1 MAAFLEFFHAIDTDK
16 TGVITID
23 DLRNYMH
30 RKRYKAEFVTTW
42 TELFDPDRTG
52 FITFE
57 NYCEVLGLKPASP
70 KAAEP
75 SVKSE
80 SRKQEPSD
88 STASTQEIKASTTEV
103 VQEVPVQRELVPN
116 EEVEKPSHDDS
127 VERRSATDSVGQE
140 NKELENSENEE
151 SSKQPE
157 KGSVDLVDATDTTQS
172 GEKSSGSQS
181 RKHKHSKSP
190 SKKDSTQVE
199 STAPTVEAQTAIPA
213 QESGDSNMDIFDWLN
228 TNSQHGVTFE
238 DDDMNEE
245 ETLVESGI
253 PPNEDPAS
261 LKDLSTS
268 SPSTESNGTMPVKS
282 ETDESKKTKSGE
294 AEIEST
300 PAVSSVETGEVSS
313 AEHPKKA
320 LNKRGRKSSE
330 LQKRNKKPSESS
342 KVSEVEIAL
351 SVERAEESAIPQPE
365 GGPEPE
371 EQTSESSKSD
381 ITSSRNAKQPS
392 LEDKGPADVQM
403 ELNPSQTDL
412 PESAK
417 SPVGKK
423 GMKSASKSQGAG
435 RKRREKKAP
444 GSTESKQ
451 TPQITDETEIKSS
464 VEQPM
469 EVPQEVIP
477 KSPEVPAAL
486 KLDTKKHH
494 DVEPPKSPTMDE
506 KPQIDIEMEISAL
519 TTEVVGSAVPS
530 FEIPDS
536 MEGSEKPTESP
547 VGSQEPS
554 EVMDVSAPPKPK
566 SKSPLPKTR
575 QQKRSSKSRHSESSN
590 SGKREGKTSPKPSP
604 EDATVEVTSVQEAFM
619 PPAISGEGMH
629 IVKKHP
635 MHIIPL
641 PTNVSVSAVPSAEK
655 SESRSPEKPLES
667 GQEGMDVEMTGIQM
681 ASPPT
686 TKHSD
691 EQQPSKVESEKT
703 ASASEVIES
712 EISSADH
719 PETMAESLHI
729 VKKHPMHI
737 IPSPTNVSGSAVPS
751 VEKSES
757 RSPEKPLESG
767 QEGMDVE
774 MTGIQA
780 SSPPS
785 TEQSDEQQPSK
796 VETEKTASTSDIV
809 ESETTPVAQLESM
822 AEPLHIVKK
831 HPMHIIPSPT
841 SVSVSAVP
849 SVEKSES
856 RSPEKPLESNQE
868 GMDVEMTG
876 VQASSPPSTEQSDEQ
891 QPSKVETEKT
901 ASASEVVESEIA
913 PADRPESM
921 AEPLHI
927 VKKHPMHIIP
937 SPTNVSKPVIPFAPE
952 ENIEAKAL
960 KRTPLIEGEMEAEEL
975 LVTSAEKQRPPK
987 SGKKSLKSSDKK
999 GGKKSPNLLPTN
1011 QEAASTVT
1019 DTPKTPVSPSERHG
1033 DKSSASKKK
1042 RSKKSPVSSPEME
1055 SKVDVDV
1062 VQASAEV
1069 EKHEGGDSSLKKPRE
1084 KKPSESVKTEPKETS
1099 SSTIDVVEHH
1109 EPSGKK
1115 SPSSFDKKRNK
1126 KSPSSSVKSKQIHSN
1141 ADVDAAQASAEAQ
1154 KPSTVSS
1161 EQHEGRASP
1170 SKKRRDEK
1178 PSEFEEKRPTD
1189 VEMEVSPSTADV
1201 EEFRNLSA
1209 EPHGPSRIKSPSS
1222 SDEKGSKESPESS
1235 SWDKDA
1241 SSNVDVDVIQTL
1253 DDITKSPVVSAGRPE
1268 GKDTSSKKRC
1278 EKKSS
1283 ESTKPDGKDPVAVE
1297 TATIPSKTTVVEE
1310 SPSNIEHQETAKS
1323 GKKSPDSKK
1332 KRGKKSSESS
1342 PAGQKKSPLTGD
1354 VEVLPTSSGVQESL
1368 ELPGKIE
1375 TSEKKLEKEMLE
1387 LEVGE
1392 KKIDITES
1400 PFITEEHKEAVKSR
1414 KKSTSSLDKKRGK
1427 KSSHSSLQSH
1437 EATPDSPEA
1446 QESKD
1451 EGPPSK
1457 RKHEKVSS
1465 GSAKAGE
1472 NQSANVEVEIASST
1486 VSTVEAAVPSAVHPD
1501 SAKSET
1507 MSPTKKLTESPQK
1520 RKDVGMK
1527 TPKTE
1532 LLKTPTKQK
1541 GSKPQRPV
1549 GTGPSTTKPESSK
1562 TPKKQAAKAAKTVT
1576 TLETPEAETTPTI
1589 SDLPEQSEMPRL
1601 GEKRGGS
1608 ETKATADVV
1617 VQEAASKHSEES
1629 TPPKDSDGTDVKKST
1644 SKRRKTTETPDD
1656 NAKGPRKTNKKTKDK
1671 KEKGKDKNKARKSK
1685 RRKRPQAT
1693 EDGGEKAPVKK
1704 PKRPRVGHLECGRFP
1719 RSFPTQVGHRVKQHR
1734 RDGAPVSTHALGK
1747 APKGTQT
1754 KMSIARRRRN
1764 KPSRAVKRW
1773 KLRSS
1778 LRRIGTIVILLAGRH
1793 RGKRAVIVGRHRFS
1807 GLLLITGPLKC
1818 NGIPVRRVHPDYVIA
1833 TKTCIKMDKLRL
1845 PSRMQTKEYFA
1856 RQKPQPR
1863 SKNAADNLFVDAATA
1878 AGKKA
1883 YKLKEER
1890 KEDQKLVDK
1899 RVIEAIKRNK
1909 HAKMLFAYLR
1919 SQFSLSRHDKPHR
1932 MVF

>member
-1 MAAFLEFFHAIDTDK
+1 MAAFLEFFHAIDKDK

-42 TELFDPDRTG
+42 TELFDPDHTG

-70 KAAEP
+70 KAAEL

-116 EEVEKPSHDDS
+116 EEVEKPSHDDP
-127 VERRSATDSVGQE
+127 VERRSATDSIGQE
-140 NKELENSENEE
+140 NKELKNSENEE

-157 KGSVDLVDATDTTQS
+157 RGKDLVDATDTTQS

-190 SKKDSTQVE
+190 SKKGSTQVE

-228 TNSQHGVTFE
+228 TNSQQWVTFE

-245 ETLVESGI
+245 ETLVDSGI
-253 PPNEDPAS
+253 PPSEDPAS
-261 LKDLSTS
+261 LKDLSTF
-268 SPSTESNGTMPVKS
+268 SPSAESNGTMPVKS
-282 ETDESKKTKSGE
+282 GTDESKKAKSGE
-294 AEIEST
+294 AEIKIT
-300 PAVSSVETGEVSS
+300 PAVSSVETGEASS
-313 AEHPKKA
+313 AEHPEKA
-320 LNKRGRKSSE
+320 LNKRGMKSSE
-330 LQKRNKKPSESS
+330 LQKRNKKLSESS
-342 KVSEVEIAL
+342 EVSEVRIAL

-381 ITSSRNAKQPS
+381 ITLSRNAKQPS

-403 ELNPSQTDL
+403 EPNPSQTDL

-423 GMKSASKSQGAG
+423 GMKNASKSQGTG
-435 RKRREKKAP
+435 KKSRGKKAS
-444 GSTESKQ
+444 GSTESNQ

-469 EVPQEVIP
+469 EVPEEVVP

-486 KLDTKKHH
+486 KLDMKKHH

-506 KPQIDIEMEISAL
+506 KPPIDIEMEISAS
-519 TTEVVGSAVPS
+519 TTEVVGSAVPA
-530 FEIPDS
+530 FKIPDS

-575 QQKRSSKSRHSESSN
+575 RQKRSSKSRHSESSN

-604 EDATVEVTSVQEAFM
+604 EDANVEVASVQEAFM
-619 PPAISGEGMH
+619 PPAKSGEGMH

-635 MHIIPL
+635 MHIIPS
-641 PTNVSVSAVPSAEK
+641 PTNVSVSTVPSAEK

-686 TKHSD
+686 TEHSD
-691 EQQPSKVESEKT
+691 EQLPSKVETEKT
-703 ASASEVIES
+703 APASEVIES

-719 PETMAESLHI
+719 PQTKAEPLHI

-737 IPSPTNVSGSAVPS
+737 IPSPTNVSGSAVPSAETSESRSPKKPLESNQVGMDVEMTGVKVSSPPPAAHFNEQQPSEVEMEKTAPASEVIESEISSADHPQTKAEPLHIVKKHPMHVIPSPTNISVSAVPS

-774 MTGIQA
+774 MTGIQMA
-780 SSPPS
+780 SPPT
-785 TEQSDEQQPSK
+785 TEHSDEQLPSK
-796 VETEKTASTSDIV
+796 VETEKTA
-809 ESETTPVAQLESM
+809 P
-822 AEPLHIVKK
+822 
-831 HPMHIIPSPT
+831 
-841 SVSVSAVP
+841 
-849 SVEKSES
+849 
-856 RSPEKPLESNQE
+856 
-868 GMDVEMTG
+868 
-876 VQASSPPSTEQSDEQ
+876 
-891 QPSKVETEKT
+891 
-901 ASASEVVESEIA
+901 ASEVIESEISS
-913 PADRPESM
+913 ADHPQTK

-937 SPTNVSKPVIPFAPE
+937 SPTNVSGPVIPFAPE
-952 ENIEAKAL
+952 ENIKAKAL
-960 KRTPLIEGEMEAEEL
+960 KITPLVEGELKAEEF
-975 LVTSAEKQRPPK
+975 LVTSAEKQQPPK
-987 SGKKSLKSSDKK
+987 SGKKSPKSSDKK

-1019 DTPKTPVSPSERHG
+1019 DMPKSPVSPSERHG
-1033 DKSSASKKK
+1033 DKGSASKKK

-1062 VQASAEV
+1062 VQESAEA

-1084 KKPSESVKTEPKETS
+1084 KKPPESVKTEPKETS

-1115 SPSSFDKKRNK
+1115 SPSSSEKKRNK

-1141 ADVDAAQASAEAQ
+1141 ADLDAAQALAEVQ
-1154 KPSTVSS
+1154 KPSMVST

-1170 SKKRRDEK
+1170 SKKRGDEK
-1178 PSEFEEKRPTD
+1178 LSEFEEKRSTD
-1189 VEMEVSPSTADV
+1189 VEMEESPSTADV
-1201 EEFRNLSA
+1201 EESRNLSA

-1241 SSNVDVDVIQTL
+1241 SSNVYVDAIQTL

-1268 GKDTSSKKRC
+1268 GKDTSSKKRR
-1278 EKKSS
+1278 EMKSS
-1283 ESTKPDGKDPVAVE
+1283 ESTKPDEKDPVAVE
-1297 TATIPSKTTVVEE
+1297 TATIPSMTTIVEE
-1310 SPSNIEHQETAKS
+1310 SPSSMEHQETARS
-1323 GKKSPDSKK
+1323 RKKSPDSKE
-1332 KRGKKSSESS
+1332 KRSKKSSESS
-1342 PAGQKKSPLTGD
+1342 PAGRQKSPLTGD
-1354 VEVLPTSSGVQESL
+1354 VEALPTSSGVQESL

-1375 TSEKKLEKEMLE
+1375 TSEKQLEEEMLA

-1400 PFITEEHKEAVKSR
+1400 PIITEERKEAAKSR

-1427 KSSHSSLQSH
+1427 KSSHSFLQSQ
-1437 EATPDSPEA
+1437 EAPPDSTEA

-1457 RKHEKVSS
+1457 RKYEKVSS
-1465 GSAKAGE
+1465 GSAKIGE
-1472 NQSANVEVEIASST
+1472 DQSANVEAEIASST

-1507 MSPTKKLTESPQK
+1507 MSPTKKLTKSPQK
-1520 RKDVGMK
+1520 RKAVGMK
-1527 TPKTE
+1527 TLKTE

-1541 GSKPQRPV
+1541 GSKSQKPAA
-1549 GTGPSTTKPESSK
+1549 TGSLTTKPESSK
-1562 TPKKQAAKAAKTVT
+1562 TPKKQAAKAAKTVI
-1576 TLETPEAETTPTI
+1576 TLETPEVETTPTT
-1589 SDLPEQSEMPRL
+1589 SDLPKQSGMSRL

-1644 SKRRKTTETPDD
+1644 SKRRKTTATPDG
-1656 NAKGPRKTNKKTKDK
+1656 NTKGPRKTKEKTKDK
-1671 KEKGKDKNKARKSK
+1671 KEKGKDKNKARKSR

-1793 RGKRAVIVGRHRFS
+1793 RGKRAVIVGRHQFS

-1878 AGKKA
+1878 AAKKA

-1919 SQFSLSRHDKPHR
+1919 SQFSLSRHDKPHK